1 MLKRMQ
7 PLRPVVTLRCA
18 KELNQW
24 DLVQDYGSSE
34 ASGNPLLVLESAWR
48 VPNWARMKEALAHV
62 EQSYPKE
69 LAWKVRMVVVVA
81 VVEVVVAVVCGK
93 QQSSRDS
100 DHHCNHCY
108 QPVLM
113 RPGVILALEGFR
125 TPFVG

>member
-1 MLKRMQ
+1 MC
-7 PLRPVVTLRCA
+7 VTFRCA

-69 LAWKVRMVVVVA
+69 LAWKVRLVVFICSLKTTIIA
-81 VVEVVVAVVCGK
+81 
-93 QQSSRDS
+93 S
-100 DHHCNHCY
+100 
-108 QPVLM
+108 L
-113 RPGVILALEGFR
+113 LEESM
-125 TPFVG
+125 FVS

>member
-1 MLKRMQ
+1 MWL
-7 PLRPVVTLRCA
+7 TCRCA

-69 LAWKVRMVVVVA
+69 LAWKVRLVML
-81 VVEVVVAVVCGK
+81 
-93 QQSSRDS
+93 
-100 DHHCNHCY
+100 
-108 QPVLM
+108 VLTEDWCCLLNAFLQYYDALSCLFFLLFGNFYTASNL
-113 RPGVILALEGFR
+113 GVD
-125 TPFVG
+125 